1 MLLVQIKLNTKA
13 VQRAQALLDM
23 PIQTEDEIEASFGE
37 NAIDIT
43 STLDDTPDYRDIELG
58 LSLILIAKLERE
70 KEPVK

>member
-23 PIQTEDEIEASFGE
+23 PIQTEDEIKASFGE
-37 NAIDIT
+37 NAID
-43 STLDDTPDYRDIELG
+43 YRDIELS
-58 LSLILIAKLERE
+58 LSLILIAKIEKE